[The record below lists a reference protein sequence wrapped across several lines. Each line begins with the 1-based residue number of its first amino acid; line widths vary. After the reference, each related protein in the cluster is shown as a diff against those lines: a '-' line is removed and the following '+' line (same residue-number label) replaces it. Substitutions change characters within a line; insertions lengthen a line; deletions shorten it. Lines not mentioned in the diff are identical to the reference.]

1 MDNRH
6 VVQCP
11 HMGTV
16 FDTRDRF
23 HILSTLLQT
32 KTLRQFDE
40 RLQDEL
46 LPILGCSILG
56 LYLYSETTAAFSPV
70 SDIFRDPTS
79 PAYPI
84 AQLPAAGTIKEA
96 AVRAG
101 QAILANDLS
110 NAPWTEAQAID
121 PLIYRRSSVLV
132 APVTIPAE
140 PPIGAPAKTLAVI
153 VAVAM
158 EGPDAFTE
166 EDRDFLE
173 VLGQHIAPVLTAV
186 LAAEERDT
194 LVAINGQV
202 VLGAITLDNLIHS
215 IQPILRNVIHHDVTG
230 LVRFV
235 GEPHNRWFDIVACEG
250 VAIDQDALR
259 QFPFE
264 HMAAAEILTTG
275 KPLLL
280 TGHNQERFAEH
291 RYFESL
297 GVFSAMLCPL
307 LVRGKPYGFLAIGS
321 KRRNAFSERDLA
333 LTEQIGFHLSHAIT
347 NLSAYDQI
355 RQLKDQLE
363 QENVYLREEMGAS
376 LDLKS
381 LVGDSPALQKSL
393 RAIEMVAPTDSTV
406 LITGETGTGKELVA
420 QAIHR
425 LSPRQQKALITVNCA
440 ALPPTLIES
449 ELFGHEKGAF
459 TSATARKL
467 GRFELAH
474 GGTIFLDEV
483 GELPIDVQMKLLR
496 VLEAQEFNR
505 VGGTQT
511 IRVDVRVLA
520 ATNVD
525 LDQAIKRNSF
535 RADLF
540 YRLNVFPLRLPTLR
554 ERLQDIPLL
563 ARHFVQKYSQRH
575 RKPVTRIHSAALKAL
590 SAYDWPG
597 NVRELEHVIERAV
610 IVSRTSTLTTE
621 DLDGLGPTTPPATN
635 PRTMAEAERA
645 HILETL
651 IRTHWVLAGKQ
662 GAAQELG
669 MKRSTLQHR
678 MKKLAIIRPAQA
690 NH

>member
-16 FDTRDRF
+16 FDTRVRF

-46 LPILGCSILG
+46 LPILRCSILG
-56 LYLYSETTAAFSPV
+56 LYLYSETTATFSPV

-140 PPIGAPAKTLAVI
+140 PPIGASAKTLAVI

-158 EGPDAFTE
+158 GGPDAFTE

-597 NVRELEHVIERAV
+597 NVRELKHVIERAV

-621 DLDGLGPTTPPATN
+621 DLDGLGRTTPPATN

>member
-1 MDNRH
+1 
-6 VVQCP
+6 
-11 HMGTV
+11 MGTPA
-16 FDTRDRF
+16 DTRDWLP
-23 HILSTLLQT
+23 ILSALLQA

-40 RLQDEL
+40 RLQQEL
-46 LPILGCSILG
+46 SHRLDCDVIG
-56 LYLYSETTAAFSPV
+56 LYLYSEAAAAFSPV
-70 SDIFRDPTS
+70 SESLRDPAS

-96 AVRAG
+96 AVHAG
-101 QAILANDLS
+101 QAILTGDLS
-110 NAPWTEAQAID
+110 ASPWTEAHALAPHIC
-121 PLIYRRSSVLV
+121 RATSVLV
-132 APVTIPAE
+132 SPITMPLDPVT
-140 PPIGAPAKTLAVI
+140 GATAKTVAVI
-153 VAVAM
+153 TAVAPGVP
-158 EGPDAFTE
+158 EAFSD
-166 EDRDFLE
+166 EDRIFLD
-173 VLGQHIAPVLTAV
+173 LLSRHIAPVLTAV

-194 LVAINGQV
+194 LVAINNQV
-202 VLGAITLDNLIHS
+202 VLGTLTLDNLIHS
-215 IQPILRNVIHHDVTG
+215 IQPILREVIHHDVAG

-250 VAIDQDALR
+250 VDIDQDVLR

-264 HMAAAEILTTG
+264 QMAAAEILTTG

-280 TGHNQERFAEH
+280 TGHNQDRFAEH

-297 GVFSAMLCPL
+297 GVLSAMLCPL
-307 LVRGKPYGFLAIGS
+307 LVRGTPYGFLAIGS

-347 NLSAYDQI
+347 NLSAYEQI
-355 RQLKDQLE
+355 QRLKDQLE

-425 LSPRQQKALITVNCA
+425 LSPRREKTLITVNCA

-459 TSATARKL
+459 TNATSRKL

-483 GELPIDVQMKLLR
+483 GELPIDVQMTLLR

-505 VGGTQT
+505 VGGSHT

-525 LDQAIKRNSF
+525 LEQAIKRGAF

-554 ERLQDIPLL
+554 ERRDDIPLL
-563 ARHFVQKYSQRH
+563 ARHFAKKYGLRH

-597 NVRELEHVIERAV
+597 NVRELEHLMERAV
-610 IVSRTSTLTTE
+610 IVSQGSILTMNELDGFGLSQERTSSPHTL
-621 DLDGLGPTTPPATN
+621 
-635 PRTMAEAERA
+635 AEAERA
-645 HILETL
+645 HIMDVLV
-651 IRTHWVLAGKQ
+651 RTNWVLAGKQ
-662 GAAQELG
+662 GAAEKLG

-678 MKKLAIIRPAQA
+678 MKKLDIHRPAQHA
-690 NH
+690 S

>member
-16 FDTRDRF
+16 FDTRVRF

-46 LPILGCSILG
+46 LPILRCSILG
-56 LYLYSETTAAFSPV
+56 LYLYSETTATFSPV

-101 QAILANDLS
+101 QAVLANDLS
-110 NAPWTEAQAID
+110 NTPWTEAQAID

-621 DLDGLGPTTPPATN
+621 DLDGLGRTTPPATN

>member
-1 MDNRH
+1 M
-6 VVQCP
+6 CTP
-11 HMGTV
+11 T
-16 FDTRDRF
+16 DTRDWF
-23 HILSTLLQT
+23 PILGALLQV

-40 RLQDEL
+40 QLQQALTRLLDCEV
-46 LPILGCSILG
+46 IAF
-56 LYLYSETTAAFSPV
+56 YLYSETTAAFSPV
-70 SDIFRDPTS
+70 SESLRDPAS

-96 AVRAG
+96 AVLAG
-101 QAILANDLS
+101 QAILTDDLNHS
-110 NAPWTEAQAID
+110 PWAEAQAIA
-121 PLIYRRSSVLV
+121 PHICRATSVLV
-132 APVTIPAE
+132 SPIRMPLESVT
-140 PPIGAPAKTLAVI
+140 GSTTKTLAVI
-153 VAVAM
+153 VAAAP
-158 EGPDAFTE
+158 GKPGAFSE
-166 EDRDFLE
+166 EDRIFLD
-173 VLGQHIAPVLTAV
+173 LLSRHIAPVLTAV

-194 LVAINGQV
+194 LVAINNQV

-215 IQPILRNVIHHDVTG
+215 IQPILRDVIHHDVIG
-230 LVRFV
+230 FVRFV

-250 VAIDQDALR
+250 VDIDQGILR

-264 HMAAAEILTTG
+264 QMAAAEILATRR
-275 KPLLL
+275 PLLL
-280 TGHNQERFAEH
+280 TGHNQDRFAEH

-307 LVRGKPYGFLAIGS
+307 LVRGTPYGFLAIGS

-425 LSPRQQKALITVNCA
+425 LSPRRQNALITVNCA

-459 TSATARKL
+459 TSATSRKL

-505 VGGTQT
+505 LGGSHT

-525 LDQAIKRNSF
+525 LEQAIKRRAF

-554 ERLQDIPLL
+554 ERRDDIPLL
-563 ARHFVQKYSQRH
+563 ARHFAQKYGLRH
-575 RKPVTRIHSAALKAL
+575 RKPVTRINSAALKAL

-597 NVRELEHVIERAV
+597 NVRELEHLMERAV
-610 IVSRTSTLTTE
+610 IVSRGSILTIDE
-621 DLDGLGPTTPPATN
+621 LDGLGLSHERTSP
-635 PRTMAEAERA
+635 PRTLAEAERA
-645 HILETL
+645 HIMEVLV
-651 IRTHWVLAGKQ
+651 RTNWILAGKQ
-662 GAAQELG
+662 GAAEKLG

-678 MKKLAIIRPAQA
+678 MKKLDINRPPRHAS
-690 NH
+690 

>member
-1 MDNRH
+1 
-6 VVQCP
+6 
-11 HMGTV
+11 MGAITA
-16 FDTRDRF
+16 TRDRF
-23 HILSTLLQT
+23 RILSSLLQA

-40 RLQDEL
+40 RLQHEL
-46 LPILGCSILG
+46 TLLLGCDILG
-56 LYLYSETTAAFSPV
+56 LYLYSDTTAAFSPV
-70 SDIFRDPTS
+70 SESLRDPAS

-96 AVRAG
+96 AVLAG
-101 QAILANDLS
+101 QAILTHDLS
-110 NAPWTEAQAID
+110 SSPWTEAQAVA
-121 PLIYRRSSVLV
+121 PHLSRTTSVLV
-132 APVTIPAE
+132 S
-140 PPIGAPAKTLAVI
+140 PIRMPSESKTGATAKTLAVI
-153 VAVAM
+153 AAVSP
-158 EGPDAFTE
+158 GKPDAFSE
-166 EDRDFLE
+166 EDRVFLD

-194 LVAINGQV
+194 LVAINSQV
-202 VLGAITLDNLIHS
+202 VLGTITLDNLIHS
-215 IQPILRNVIHHDVTG
+215 IQPILHEVIHHDVTG

-250 VAIDQDALR
+250 VAIDQEALR

-264 HMAAAEILTTG
+264 QMAAAEILTTG

-307 LVRGKPYGFLAIGS
+307 LVHGRPYGFLAIGS

-333 LTEQIGFHLSHAIT
+333 LVEQIGFHLSHAIT

-425 LSPRQQKALITVNCA
+425 LSPRQQKSLITVNCA

-459 TSATARKL
+459 TSATSRKL

-505 VGGTQT
+505 IGGSQ
-511 IRVDVRVLA
+511 IIHVDVRVLA

-525 LDQAIKRNSF
+525 LEQAIKRGAF

-554 ERLQDIPLL
+554 ERREDIPLL
-563 ARHFVQKYSQRH
+563 ARHFAKKYSLRLH
-575 RKPVTRIHSAALKAL
+575 KPVTRINSAALKAL

-597 NVRELEHVIERAV
+597 NVRELEHLIERAV
-610 IVSRTSTLTTE
+610 IVSRGSILTIDE
-621 DLDGLGPTTPPATN
+621 LDGLDLGNDRTSE
-635 PRTMAEAERA
+635 PRTLAEAERA
-645 HILETL
+645 HIMDTL
-651 IRTHWVLAGKQ
+651 ARTNWILAGKQ
-662 GAAQELG
+662 GAAEKLG

-678 MKKLAIIRPAQA
+678 MKKLEISRPPRHAF
-690 NH
+690 

>member
-46 LPILGCSILG
+46 LPILRCSILG

-110 NAPWTEAQAID
+110 NTPWTEAQAID

-140 PPIGAPAKTLAVI
+140 PPIGASAKTLAVI

-166 EDRDFLE
+166 EDRNFLE

-597 NVRELEHVIERAV
+597 NVRELKHVIERAV

-621 DLDGLGPTTPPATN
+621 DLDGLGRTTPPATN

>member
-1 MDNRH
+1 
-6 VVQCP
+6 
-11 HMGTV
+11 MGTLPARGDW
-16 FDTRDRF
+16 FP
-23 HILSTLLQT
+23 ILSTLLQA

-40 RLQDEL
+40 RLQGEL
-46 LPILGCSILG
+46 TRLLRCEMIG

-70 SDIFRDPTS
+70 SESLRNPAS

-96 AVRAG
+96 AVLAGHAIVTEDVSRSLWSEARA
-101 QAILANDLS
+101 I
-110 NAPWTEAQAID
+110 APGIGKAT
-121 PLIYRRSSVLV
+121 SVLV
-132 APVTIPAE
+132 S
-140 PPIGAPAKTLAVI
+140 PISLRSESAAGATAKTLAI
-153 VAVAM
+153 IAAVAP
-158 EGPDAFTE
+158 GKPGAFS
-166 EDRDFLE
+166 EDDRLSLDMLSR
-173 VLGQHIAPVLTAV
+173 HIAPVLAAV

-194 LVAINGQV
+194 LVAINNQV
-202 VLGAITLDNLIHS
+202 VLGTITLDNLIHS
-215 IQPILRNVIHHDVTG
+215 IQPILRKVIHHDVIG

-250 VAIDQDALR
+250 VDIDEEVLR

-264 HMAAAEILTTG
+264 QLAAAEILATG

-280 TGHNQERFAEH
+280 TGHNQDRFAEH

-297 GVFSAMLCPL
+297 GVLSAMLCPL
-307 LVRGKPYGFLAIGS
+307 IVHGAPYGFLALGS
-321 KRRNAFSERDLA
+321 TRRNAFSERDLA
-333 LTEQIGFHLSHAIT
+333 LTEQIGFHLSHAIA

-393 RAIEMVAPTDSTV
+393 KAIEMVAPTDSTV

-425 LSPRQQKALITVNCA
+425 LSPRRQKALITVNCA

-505 VGGTQT
+505 LGGGHT

-525 LDQAIKRNSF
+525 LEQAIKRGAF

-540 YRLNVFPLRLPTLR
+540 YRLNVFPLRLPPLR
-554 ERLQDIPLL
+554 ERRDDIPLL
-563 ARHFVQKYSQRH
+563 ARHFAHKYGLRH

-597 NVRELEHVIERAV
+597 NVRELEHLMERAV
-610 IVSRTSTLTTE
+610 IVSRGSALTIDE
-621 DLDGLGPTTPPATN
+621 LDGLGLSHERTST
-635 PRTMAEAERA
+635 PRTLAEAERA
-645 HILETL
+645 HILD
-651 IRTHWVLAGKQ
+651 VLVRANWIVAGKQ
-662 GAAQELG
+662 GAAEKLG

-678 MKKLAIIRPAQA
+678 MKKLEISRPPKHAL
-690 NH
+690 

>member
-1 MDNRH
+1 
-6 VVQCP
+6 
-11 HMGTV
+11 MGAITA
-16 FDTRDRF
+16 TRDRF
-23 HILSTLLQT
+23 RILSSLLQA

-40 RLQDEL
+40 RLQHEL
-46 LPILGCSILG
+46 TLLLGCDILG

-70 SDIFRDPTS
+70 SESLRDPAS

-96 AVRAG
+96 AVLAG
-101 QAILANDLS
+101 QAILTHDLS
-110 NAPWTEAQAID
+110 SSPWTEAQAVA
-121 PLIYRRSSVLV
+121 PHLSRTTSVLV
-132 APVTIPAE
+132 S
-140 PPIGAPAKTLAVI
+140 PIRMPSESKTGATAKTLAVI
-153 VAVAM
+153 AAVSP
-158 EGPDAFTE
+158 GKPDAFSE
-166 EDRDFLE
+166 EDRVFLD

-194 LVAINGQV
+194 LVAINSQV
-202 VLGAITLDNLIHS
+202 VLGTITLDNLIHS
-215 IQPILRNVIHHDVTG
+215 IQPILHEVIHHDVTG

-250 VAIDQDALR
+250 VAIDKEALR

-264 HMAAAEILTTG
+264 QMAAAEILTTG

-307 LVRGKPYGFLAIGS
+307 LVHGRPYGFLAIGS
-321 KRRNAFSERDLA
+321 KRRNAFSERDLT
-333 LTEQIGFHLSHAIT
+333 LVEQIGFHLSHAIT

-355 RQLKDQLE
+355 RELKDQLE

-376 LDLKS
+376 LDLKR
-381 LVGDSPALQKSL
+381 LVGDSPALQKPL

-425 LSPRQQKALITVNCA
+425 LSPRQQKSLITVNCA

-459 TSATARKL
+459 TSATSRKL

-505 VGGTQT
+505 IGGSQ
-511 IRVDVRVLA
+511 IIHVDVRVLA

-525 LDQAIKRNSF
+525 LEQAIKRGAF

-554 ERLQDIPLL
+554 ERREDIPLL
-563 ARHFVQKYSQRH
+563 ARHFAKKYSLRLH
-575 RKPVTRIHSAALKAL
+575 KPVTRINSAALKAL

-597 NVRELEHVIERAV
+597 NVRELEHLIERAV
-610 IVSRTSTLTTE
+610 IVSRGSILTIDE
-621 DLDGLGPTTPPATN
+621 LDGLDLGNDRTSE
-635 PRTMAEAERA
+635 PRTLAEAERA
-645 HILETL
+645 HIMDTL
-651 IRTHWVLAGKQ
+651 ARTNWILAGKQ
-662 GAAQELG
+662 GAAEKLG

-678 MKKLAIIRPAQA
+678 MKKLEISRPPRHAF
-690 NH
+690 

>member
-1 MDNRH
+1 
-6 VVQCP
+6 
-11 HMGTV
+11 MGTLPARGDW
-16 FDTRDRF
+16 FP
-23 HILSTLLQT
+23 ILSTLLQAT
-32 KTLRQFDE
+32 TLRQFDE
-40 RLQDEL
+40 RLQHQLTRL
-46 LPILGCSILG
+46 LRCEMIG

-70 SDIFRDPTS
+70 SESLRNPVS

-96 AVRAG
+96 AVLAG
-101 QAILANDLS
+101 HAIVVEDLS
-110 NAPWTEAQAID
+110 RSLWSEARAIAPGVCKAA
-121 PLIYRRSSVLV
+121 SVLV
-132 APVTIPAE
+132 S
-140 PPIGAPAKTLAVI
+140 PISLRSESAAGPTAKTLGVI
-153 VAVAM
+153 AAVAP
-158 EGPDAFTE
+158 GKPGAFSE
-166 EDRDFLE
+166 VDRLSLDQLSR
-173 VLGQHIAPVLTAV
+173 HIAPVLAAV

-194 LVAINGQV
+194 LVTINNQV
-202 VLGAITLDNLIHS
+202 VLGTITLDNLIHS
-215 IQPILRNVIHHDVTG
+215 IQPILRKVIHHDVIG

-250 VAIDQDALR
+250 VDIDEEVLR

-264 HMAAAEILTTG
+264 ELAAAEILATG

-280 TGHNQERFAEH
+280 TGHNQDRFAEH

-297 GVFSAMLCPL
+297 GVLSAMLCPL
-307 LVRGKPYGFLAIGS
+307 IVHGAPYGFLALGNT
-321 KRRNAFSERDLA
+321 RRNAFSERDLA
-333 LTEQIGFHLSHAIT
+333 LTEQIGFHLSHAIA

-393 RAIEMVAPTDSTV
+393 KAIEMVAPTDSTV

-425 LSPRQQKALITVNCA
+425 LSPRRQKALITVNCA

-459 TSATARKL
+459 TSATSRKL

-505 VGGTQT
+505 VGGTHT

-525 LDQAIKRNSF
+525 LEQAIKRGAF

-540 YRLNVFPLRLPTLR
+540 YRLNVFPLRLPPLR
-554 ERLQDIPLL
+554 ERRDDIPLL
-563 ARHFVQKYSQRH
+563 ARHFAQKYGLRH

-597 NVRELEHVIERAV
+597 NVRELEHLMERAV
-610 IVSRTSTLTTE
+610 IVSRGSVLTIDE
-621 DLDGLGPTTPPATN
+621 LDGLGLSHDRTSA
-635 PRTMAEAERA
+635 PRTLAEAERA
-645 HILETL
+645 HIVE
-651 IRTHWVLAGKQ
+651 VLMRANWIVAGKQ
-662 GAAQELG
+662 GAAEKLG

-678 MKKLAIIRPAQA
+678 MKKLEISRPPR
-690 NH
+690 HPL

>member
-46 LPILGCSILG
+46 LPILRCSILG

-158 EGPDAFTE
+158 GGPDAFTE

-621 DLDGLGPTTPPATN
+621 DLDGLGRTTPPATN

>member
-1 MDNRH
+1 
-6 VVQCP
+6 
-11 HMGTV
+11 MGTLR
-16 FDTRDRF
+16 DTRDRF
-23 HILSTLLQT
+23 HILSALLQT

-40 RLQDEL
+40 CLQEEL

-56 LYLYSETTAAFSPV
+56 LYLHSETTAAFSPV
-70 SDIFRDPTS
+70 SDIFRDPAS

-96 AVRAG
+96 AVLAG
-101 QAILANDLS
+101 KAILANDLS

-121 PLIYRRSSVLV
+121 PHLYQRASVLV
-132 APVTIPAE
+132 APVSMPGESCTSTPSKI
-140 PPIGAPAKTLAVI
+140 LAVI
-153 VAVAM
+153 VAVSLEAP
-158 EGPDAFTE
+158 GAFSE
-166 EDRDFLE
+166 EDRVFLE
-173 VLGQHIAPVLTAV
+173 SLGCEIAPVLTAV
-186 LAAEERDT
+186 FAAEERDT
-194 LVAINGQV
+194 LVAINSRV
-202 VLGAITLDNLIHS
+202 VLGTITLDNLINS
-215 IQPILRNVIHHDVTG
+215 IQPILREVIDHDVIG

-235 GEPHNRWFDIVACEG
+235 GGPDNRWFDIVACEG
-250 VAIDQDALR
+250 VAVDQEILR

-264 HMAAAEILTTG
+264 RMAPAEILTTG
-275 KPLLL
+275 QPLLL

-291 RYFESL
+291 GYFESL
-297 GVFSAMLCPL
+297 GVCSAMLCPL
-307 LVRGKPYGFLAIGS
+307 LVHGSPYGFLAIGS

-333 LTEQIGFHLSHAIT
+333 LTEHIGFHLSHAIT

-363 QENVYLREEMGAS
+363 QENIYLREEMGAS

-440 ALPPTLIES
+440 ALPPALIES

-459 TSATARKL
+459 TSATSRKL

-483 GELPIDVQMKLLR
+483 GELPVDVQMKLLR
-496 VLEAQEFNR
+496 VLEAREFNR
-505 VGGTQT
+505 IGGTQT

-525 LDQAIKRNSF
+525 LDQAIKRQTF

-540 YRLNVFPLRLPTLR
+540 YRLNVFPLRLPPLR

-563 ARHFVQKYSQRH
+563 ARHFAKKYSQRH

-590 SAYDWPG
+590 AAYDWPG
-597 NVRELEHVIERAV
+597 NVRELKHVIERAV
-610 IVSRTSTLTTE
+610 IVSRGSTLTIE
-621 DLDGLGPTTPPATN
+621 ELDGLGRTSTSVSE
-635 PRTMAEAERA
+635 PRTLAEAERA
-645 HILETL
+645 HIVDTL
-651 IRTHWVLAGKQ
+651 IRTNWVLAGKQ
-662 GAAQELG
+662 GAAEQLG

-678 MKKLAIIRPAQA
+678 MKKLSIARPSAQA
-690 NH
+690 T

>member
-1 MDNRH
+1 
-6 VVQCP
+6 
-11 HMGTV
+11 MGTPAG
-16 FDTRDRF
+16 TRDWF
-23 HILSTLLQT
+23 PILNALLQA

-40 RLQDEL
+40 RLQQEL
-46 LPILGCSILG
+46 AKLLGCEVVG
-56 LYLYSETTAAFSPV
+56 LYLYSETTAAFTPV
-70 SDIFRDPTS
+70 SESLRDPAS

-96 AVRAG
+96 AVLAG
-101 QAILANDLS
+101 QAILTEDLS
-110 NAPWTEAQAID
+110 ASLWTEAQAIA
-121 PLIYRRSSVLV
+121 PHMCQATSVLV
-132 APVTIPAE
+132 SPIRMSAE
-140 PPIGAPAKTLAVI
+140 SMTGTTTKTLAVI
-153 VAVAM
+153 AAVAP
-158 EGPDAFTE
+158 GKPAAFS
-166 EDRDFLE
+166 EDDRIWLD
-173 VLGQHIAPVLTAV
+173 VLSRHIAPVLTAV

-194 LVAINGQV
+194 LVAINNQV
-202 VLGAITLDNLIHS
+202 VLGTITLDNLIHS
-215 IQPILRNVIHHDVTG
+215 IQPILREVIHHDVTG

-235 GEPHNRWFDIVACEG
+235 GEPHNPWFEIVTCEG
-250 VAIDQDALR
+250 VNIDQDLLR

-264 HMAAAEILTTG
+264 QMAAAEILTTG

-280 TGHNQERFAEH
+280 TGHNQDRFAEH

-307 LVRGKPYGFLAIGS
+307 LVHGAPYGFLAIGS

-355 RQLKDQLE
+355 RRLKDQLE
-363 QENVYLREEMGAS
+363 QENVCLREDMGAS
-376 LDLKS
+376 LDLKT

-425 LSPRQQKALITVNCA
+425 LSPRRQKALMIVNCA

-505 VGGTQT
+505 LGGSHT

-525 LDQAIKRNSF
+525 LEQAIKRGAF

-554 ERLQDIPLL
+554 ERRDDIPLL
-563 ARHFVQKYSQRH
+563 ARHFAKKYGLRH
-575 RKPVTRIHSAALKAL
+575 RKPVTRINSAALKAL

-597 NVRELEHVIERAV
+597 NVRELEHLMERAV
-610 IVSRTSTLTTE
+610 IVSQGSILTLDE
-621 DLDGLGPTTPPATN
+621 LDGLGLSHERTAP
-635 PRTMAEAERA
+635 PRTLAEAERA
-645 HILETL
+645 HIMDVLV
-651 IRTHWVLAGKQ
+651 RTNWILAGTQ
-662 GAAQELG
+662 GAAEKLG

-678 MKKLAIIRPAQA
+678 MKKLDIRRPPRHAS
-690 NH
+690 